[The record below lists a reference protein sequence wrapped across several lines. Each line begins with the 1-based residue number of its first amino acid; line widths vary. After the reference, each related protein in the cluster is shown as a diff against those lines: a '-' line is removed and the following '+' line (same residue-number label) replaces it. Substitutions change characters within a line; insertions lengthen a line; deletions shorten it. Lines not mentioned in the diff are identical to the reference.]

1 MAAQTSSNLPHPA
14 WLEKAV
20 FYQIYPQSFYDSN
33 GDGIGDLA
41 GVIRKLDYL
50 AGLGV
55 NALWLNPCF
64 ESPFQDAGYDVSDYY
79 KVATRYGTN
88 EDLRTLFN
96 EARKRG
102 LRVLLDLV
110 PGHTSVEHAWFK
122 ASSKMEHSRYSDWY
136 IWTGSAWEWDVPG
149 YRVISGLAERDAS
162 YITNFFWFQPAL
174 NYGFAHPDPSKPWQQ
189 PVAAPGPQQVRQEMR
204 NIMKFWLEM
213 GANGFR
219 VDMAHSLV
227 KNDPDHEEIKR
238 LWQENRAWLEREFP
252 DAVLVS
258 EWSDPVVALAAGFH
272 MDFLLPFGTPGWAAL
287 FRKPNVQGPACD
299 PYGFSFFDRSGHG
312 NIREFLDNYLQHYLP
327 TRGKGLI
334 AFPTGNHDVAPRL
347 GDGRGSEDLKLV
359 FLMLLTWPGV
369 PFIYYGDEIGM
380 RTVKGLAS
388 KEGGYDRTG
397 VRTPMQWDPSVN
409 AGFSTAAAENLYL
422 PVDPD
427 PQRPDVASQESRPD
441 SLLSHVR
448 QVIALR
454 KNHPALEASAGFEPV
469 YAERG
474 RCPFVYLR
482 EGGQERLLMAINP
495 SDNDVEIELPQKME
509 ITTVNPLYG
518 YAKAIRQSRGQWT
531 LSLPRVAGGIYQ
543 I

>member
-96 EARKRG
+96 GARKRG

-219 VDMAHSLV
+219 VDMVHSLV